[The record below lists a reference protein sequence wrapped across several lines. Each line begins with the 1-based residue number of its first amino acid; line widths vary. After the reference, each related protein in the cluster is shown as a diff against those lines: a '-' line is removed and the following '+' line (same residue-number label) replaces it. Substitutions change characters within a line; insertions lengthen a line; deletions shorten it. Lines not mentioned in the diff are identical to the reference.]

1 MTKVFAG
8 VLGLLLL
15 VTGYAQVSFN
25 VASNQQDEILK
36 VTPVL
41 APVLSANKSG
51 AGCTQMGKVATLGG
65 IRALECRK
73 VAGNKLAWSP
83 ITAKPSTPVQ
93 RFLAEDISK
102 CQIKDFVNYTPGE
115 WTGGD
120 LGYPAYGEMPALGP
134 VNIAIIPV
142 DFSDNP
148 GGAAPNFLIG
158 QMKTAD
164 RWIKQ
169 YSHGKMQYIWDFKSK
184 WVRAPKVT
192 KYYNLSKTSIGPDG
206 SFITNGKDPQTKE
219 QAVSQLFEAAEKT
232 YDLSKAEYVY
242 FVFPKNIGK
251 KIESGFD
258 GRNEN
263 VKTKKMSYQL
273 GFGTSAGYA
282 YTFGELWHQWLHETL
297 HSHGL
302 IGHAP
307 GNEYPYNIMA
317 FDGGPGKSLTA
328 WDTFILKWFD
338 DNQVACFDRETLES
352 ESVTLT
358 SMDVNAPGVKT
369 AMVRLSE
376 HEMIVIE
383 SRRKSTFTK
392 GFPSGFYGVQ
402 AYYLTTKHD
411 GQRYDWALGRAAE
424 KKYFAYFLEVDAM
437 NHGLGQPSVGRLSNL
452 NVVAYL
458 GDAFSYKDL
467 KIKFTKSGDFVLL
480 GQQLEQCLVILK
492 VTVALNIIILPK
504 FTFFGG
510 LHRFQFSHLC
520 PKCAQ
525 LNDGL
530 FVIRGAFS

>member
-1 MTKVFAG
+1 MAKIIAG
-8 VLGLLLL
+8 VLGMVLMLSGCAPISL
-15 VTGYAQVSFN
+15 TDTAPIS
-25 VASNQQDEILK
+25 SEIFSANT
-36 VTPVL
+36 VF
-41 APVLSANKSG
+41 APVLSANK
-51 AGCTQMGKVATLGG
+51 AGTSCSAMGKVVNLGG
-65 IRALECRK
+65 AKVLECRK
-73 VAGNKLAWSP
+73 VAGNKLSWIAV
-83 ITAKPSTPVQ
+83 TTKPSTPVQ
-93 RFLAEDISK
+93 DFKAEDITK
-102 CQIKDFVNYTPGE
+102 CQIKDFVNYTAGE

-134 VNIAIIPV
+134 VKIAIIPV

-148 GGAAPNFLIG
+148 GGAAPSYLSG

-164 RWIKQ
+164 RWIKH
-169 YSHGKMQYIWDFKSK
+169 YSHGKMKYVWDYKAK
-184 WVRAPKVT
+184 WVRAPKAT

-206 SFITNGKDPQTKE
+206 SFITKGKDPQTKD
-219 QAVSQLFEAAEKT
+219 QAVTQLFEAAEKT

-242 FVFPKNIGK
+242 FIFPKNIGK
-251 KIESGFD
+251 KIEFSVD
-258 GRNEN
+258 GRNEI
-263 VKTKKMSYQL
+263 VKTKTKTYQL

-282 YTFGELWHQWLHETL
+282 HSFGELWHQWLHETL

-317 FDGGPGKSLTA
+317 FDGGPGQSLTA

-338 DNQVACFDRETLES
+338 DNQVACFDIETLKS
-352 ESVTLT
+352 ETVTLT
-358 SMDVNAPGVKT
+358 SMDIAAPGVKT

-392 GFPSGFYGVQ
+392 GFPNGFYGVQ

-452 NVVAYL
+452 NVVAYQ
-458 GDAFSYKDL
+458 GDTLSYKDL
-467 KIKFTKSGDFVLL
+467 KIKFTKSGDFD
-480 GQQLEQCLVILK
+480 
-492 VTVALNIIILPK
+492 TVEISK
-504 FTFFGG
+504 
-510 LHRFQFSHLC
+510 
-520 PKCAQ
+520 K
-525 LNDGL
+525 
-530 FVIRGAFS
+530 